1 MILASKQHT
10 ANDVRRWRV
19 DYSQWLENPDT
30 LVSAVVTSSS
40 ATATVDDSSVLGKE
54 VIFFISG
61 GVQGERVNVSI
72 VATDTSQNVRNDTIA
87 FTIVAP

>member
-1 MILASKQHT
+1 MILGSKSHT
-10 ANDVRRWRV
+10 AGDTRRWRV

-54 VIFFISG
+54 VVFFISG
-61 GVQGERVNVSI
+61 GMQGERATVSI
-72 VATDTSQNVRNDTIA
+72 VATDTSGNVRNDSLI
-87 FTIVAP
+87 FTVLAP